1 MGTEAGRLERN
12 AHALGVGV
20 HHAPGSAQPLVG
32 TMSQNSNEHDREAGL
47 RVPSGVWE
55 GSAVAHAK
63 GPKALAWRDMLWLL
77 VTGAGVLLLV
87 FAALSV

>member
-12 AHALGVGV
+12 AHAPGDGV
-20 HHAPGSAQPLVG
+20 HHAPRSAQALVG
-32 TMSQNSNEHDREAGL
+32 TMPQNSNEHEREAGL
-47 RVPSGVWE
+47 TVPGGVWE

-87 FAALSV
+87 CAALSL

>member
-1 MGTEAGRLERN
+1 MRRATVSTMRQDPPNLSL
-12 AHALGVGV
+12 ALC
-20 HHAPGSAQPLVG
+20 HKILTSMCAKLVLR
-32 TMSQNSNEHDREAGL
+32 SQ
-47 RVPSGVWE
+47 VGVWE

-87 FAALSV
+87 YAALSV